1 MRDSFASF
9 EAASVGY
16 RETMVFRDLTL
27 SLPQGRITALCGP
40 NGSGKS
46 TALRAMRGLL
56 GLRDGL
62 VRIGDRPLGA
72 WSLRDLAKQ
81 IAMLTQA
88 PSAPDEISVA
98 DLVMLGRFA
107 YRRAFVGP
115 TAEDR
120 MIVDRAIAAC
130 DLGDLAERPLG
141 ALSGGQSQ
149 RAWIAMVLAQDA
161 PVILLDEPTNHLDIA
176 HALETLELV
185 RSLKHGQGKSIVVV
199 LHDLNLAAKYADH
212 MVLFREGKVAAEGA
226 VAEVF
231 TQATIAHV
239 FDIECRV
246 IEDPLHGR
254 PICIPYPKGQAVE
267 RQAG

>member
-9 EAASVGY
+9 ESASVGY
-16 RETMVFRDLTL
+16 RETLVFRDLNL

-46 TALRAMRGLL
+46 TALRALRGLL
-56 GLRDGL
+56 GLENGL
-62 VRIGDRPLGA
+62 VRISDRPLDA

-88 PSAPDEISVA
+88 PSAPDEINVA

-120 MIVDRAIAAC
+120 AIVDRAIAAC

-226 VAEVF
+226 VGEIF
-231 TQATIAHV
+231 TQDTIAQV

-246 IEDPLHGR
+246 IEDPLYGR
-254 PICIPYPKGQAVE
+254 PICIPYPKGQAIE
-267 RQAG
+267 RQTG